1 MPVGSGVLIVD
12 DDQDLREILAR
23 LVRKEGFTPLTAA
36 DGGSALELL
45 RLQGAEVMLADVH
58 LPDRDG
64 LELLQKAREMDADLP
79 VIMITA
85 YAGVNQAVAAMRAGA
100 YDYLAKP
107 FQHREVIRLLR
118 RALEERQRRRGSET
132 GPARDS
138 GCCLRESMGPSDAVG
153 RLITDVNRVAQSDFS
168 VVILGETGSGKE
180 LVAAAI
186 HRCSPRA
193 AGPSVAVDCGAIPE
207 SLLESE
213 LFGYEKGAFTSADA
227 KKVGKLEVAR
237 GEPCFWMRFPI
248 CHRAPRPNCSGS
260 CRKRRSSGWEAP
272 SP

>member
-1 MPVGSGVLIVD
+1 MIVD

-45 RLQGAEVMLADVH
+45 RLRGAEVMLADVH

-64 LELLQKAREMDADLP
+64 LELLQKAREMDPDLP

-100 YDYLAKP
+100 HDYLAKP
-107 FQHREVIRLLR
+107 FQHREVIRLLH
-118 RALEERQRRRGSET
+118 RALDERQRRRRIAV

-138 GCCLRESMGPSDAVG
+138 GGSLRESMGPSDAVA
-153 RLITDVNRVAQSDFS
+153 RLITEVNRVAHSDFS
-168 VVILGETGSGKE
+168 VVIQGETGSGKE

-186 HRCSPRA
+186 HRHSSRA
-193 AGPSVAVDCGAIPE
+193 AGPFVALDCGAIPE
-207 SLLESE
+207 ALLESE
-213 LFGYEKGAFTSADA
+213 LFGYEKGAFTGADA
-227 KKVGKLEVAR
+227 KKVGKLEIAR
-237 GEPCFWMRFPI
+237 GGTLFLDEISNLPP
-248 CHRAPRPNCSGS
+248 GS
-260 CRKRRSSGWEAP
+260 A
-272 SP
+272 